1 MEYSLPIILAI
12 LAAGLGAGVIG
23 GLAGIGGSLIILPA
37 LHAIL
42 GDEPASVHHLYM
54 AAAMTVN
61 VAVSFPA
68 ALRHARSG
76 AIRRDLLPA
85 LFAWTAF
92 AIIAGVLVGN
102 RVSGDA
108 LRHILAG
115 FILIYCIFNLVRIAR
130 RLEDHAPEAERTG
143 RTNIALSG
151 AFTGFI
157 GGLLGLGGG
166 VMLVPMLQ
174 MLCRVPLRQSIAT
187 SSAVICMTAVIGAG
201 LKLATL
207 SDEGQSWTAALMLAA
222 LLAPTAM
229 IGGVIGASLT
239 HTLPIN
245 AVRAAVTVVLL
256 ASAAKLAGAW

>member
-1 MEYSLPIILAI
+1 MDYSLPILLAI

-54 AAAMTVN
+54 GAAMVVN

-102 RVSGDA
+102 RFSGDA

-130 RLEDHAPEAERTG
+130 RIEDHPPEAERTG
-143 RTNIALSG
+143 RANIALSG
-151 AFTGFI
+151 SFTGFI

-174 MLCRVPLRQSIAT
+174 MLCRVPLRSSIAT

-207 SDEGQSWTAALMLAA
+207 SGEGQSWTAALGLAA

-239 HTLPIN
+239 HALPIN
-245 AVRAAVTVVLL
+245 AVRAAVTIVLL